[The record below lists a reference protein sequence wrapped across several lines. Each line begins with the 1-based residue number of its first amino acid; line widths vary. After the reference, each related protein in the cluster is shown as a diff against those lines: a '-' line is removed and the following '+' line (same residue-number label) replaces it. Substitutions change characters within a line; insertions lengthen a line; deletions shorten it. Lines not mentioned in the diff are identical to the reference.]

1 MKRERRRSGSVI
13 MQVLKCTA
21 SVTPGRH
28 RAGGDPPRSVRRPF
42 RLEKPFMPSLQ
53 RIPVKPAVNKREDR
67 FQILPEGQRGGARK
81 RLVGALTRIE
91 TRHLKFPPR
100 TPLPVE
106 NGEVTLA
113 VIFYRM
119 RNKPWTALRFL
130 ECGRKQVFKALDLRI
145 SVRLLQYCESCEGY
159 AVHPFPLLPVP
170 GSCGKISSG
179 ANVVRYL
186 SANSTVHTTQTSV
199 AFAPSFR

>member
-1 MKRERRRSGSVI
+1 

-28 RAGGDPPRSVRRPF
+28 GAGGDPPRSVRRPF
-42 RLEKPFMPSLQ
+42 RVEKPFMPSLQ
-53 RIPVKPAVNKREDR
+53 RIPVKPVVNKGEDR

-100 TPLPVE
+100 APLPIE

-113 VIFYRM
+113 GIFYRM
-119 RNKPWTALRFL
+119 RNKPWAALCFL
-130 ECGRKQVFKALDLRI
+130 EYGRKQVFKALDLRI
-145 SVRLLQYCESCEGY
+145 SVRLFQHCESCEGY
-159 AVHPFPLLPVP
+159 AVHPFPLLPVL
-170 GSCGKISSG
+170 GSSDCRAEYSAANEALSMARLFCRDLTGPACAQLPRSG
-179 ANVVRYL
+179 EAVRECQL
-186 SANSTVHTTQTSV
+186 S
-199 AFAPSFR
+199 

>member
-1 MKRERRRSGSVI
+1 VI

-53 RIPVKPAVNKREDR
+53 RIPVEPVVNKGEDR
-67 FQILPEGQRGGARK
+67 FQILPEGQCGGARK

-170 GSCGKISSG
+170 GSYRKISSG